1 MLRFVSLC
9 SVALT
14 AVVAVSVGAQH
25 ELSAGRQQPSGA
37 GLKVASLTIDG
48 KAGSRIAL
56 GEGDDN
62 FVIAATAGRLAV
74 TKAGKQTALEV
85 ADSGTVSVQNLHT
98 QNSLR
103 VDGQLSY
110 QGLSQWFLVRAED
123 FDAGCTAWSNCTR
136 TSCGEGNLQM
146 LGGFGAF
153 AGGEVQKL
161 FVRLDS
167 PHTELRLKATF
178 HFIDRWSGE
187 TAYAK
192 LDNQIV
198 WTDSYELDS
207 NSLGINLCGS
217 PEPENKFAVPI
228 DVVIPHSTSACTVA
242 FGTLLEGPATR
253 ASWGVSDVQLLLR

>member
-1 MLRFVSLC
+1 MLLQ
-9 SVALT
+9 
-14 AVVAVSVGAQH
+14 VVGVTLRSQH
-25 ELSAGRQQPSGA
+25 VLSAETPGA

-48 KAGSRIAL
+48 KYGSTIAL
-56 GEGDDN
+56 GDD
-62 FVIAATAGRLAV
+62 FKITAARGTLGI
-74 TKAGKQTALEV
+74 TKGGQTALEV

-123 FDAGCTAWSNCTR
+123 FNTGCTAWSNCTR
-136 TSCGEGNLQM
+136 TACGEGHLQM

-167 PHTELRLKATF
+167 PHTEIRLKATF

-198 WTDSYELDS
+198 WTESYELAES
-207 NSLGINLCGS
+207 RPLGINLCGS
-217 PEPENKFAVPI
+217 PDPENKFAVAI

-242 FGTLLEGPATR
+242 FGSLLDGPATR

>member
-1 MLRFVSLC
+1 MLG
-9 SVALT
+9 
-14 AVVAVSVGAQH
+14 AVLAAATPAQH
-25 ELSAGRQQPSGA
+25 GLVAMGGSQLHGSASGA

-48 KAGSRIAL
+48 KAGSSIAL
-56 GEGDDN
+56 GEGRDS
-62 FVIAATAGRLAV
+62 FVVAATKDGDLAI
-74 TKAGKQTALEV
+74 KKGGQTSLEV
-85 ADSGTVSVQNLHT
+85 ARDSGTVSVQNLHT

-217 PEPENKFAVPI
+217 PDPENKFAVPI
-228 DVVIPHSTSACTVA
+228 DVVIPHTTSACTVS
-242 FGTLLEGPATR
+242 FGALLEGPATR